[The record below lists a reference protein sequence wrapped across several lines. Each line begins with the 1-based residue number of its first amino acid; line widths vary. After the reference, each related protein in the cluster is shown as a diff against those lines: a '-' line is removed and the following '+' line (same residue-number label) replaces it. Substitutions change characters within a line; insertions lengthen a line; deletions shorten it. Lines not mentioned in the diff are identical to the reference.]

1 MNSTHKYNTR
11 ISTGTLKRKYIECD
25 NNDSS
30 DDEFDEF
37 DDFDEF
43 DEFED
48 SDTEN
53 NLKSKS
59 DYYKLLYELYPSK
72 FSKNKYNSQ
81 KKLEDFKFDFDKKK
95 SFDNIS
101 SEKKL
106 FELSTKYKKHHDRLK
121 KNMKK
126 KHHNYN
132 YDNDNDSD
140 IESNNSSIKS
150 GSSLSSS
157 SSVNSNS
164 KLALKKIKKLFGN
177 KKNNVSIILN
187 LKKGKNYINNYGNNN
202 SDSEEIMKPL
212 YLYHNNNDD
221 DYDNNDD
228 DDDNEN
234 DNDNNLLE
242 KEEDNNELK
251 NEIID
256 SKDNNKKPTKKES
269 NKNYKNFLKIVE
281 NEDDNESEY
290 FKKNMSFKEQIN
302 TINNLEKIKKLNT
315 IDKPYL
321 IHVLDLDIPDIYKAC
336 ALKKINTLRSMG
348 GGFGNSE
355 FYKIKAWIDAF
366 IKIPFNKYNNLTVT
380 FADGIDKCNEFMA
393 SAKEKLDSVAYGLE
407 DAKLQILQMIG
418 LWLVNPNAVGTSI
431 AIKGPPGTGK
441 TTLIKDGISN
451 ILQRP
456 FYLVALGGCG
466 DSGLLDGHEFVYE
479 GSKYGKIIEIL
490 IKAQCMN
497 PVILFDELDKI
508 SDTPRGAEIT
518 GVLTHLTDTTQN
530 SHFNDKYMSEI
541 NLDMSRALYIF
552 SYNNEDFVN
561 PILKDRMYKIETK
574 GYNNSDKLI
583 ISKNY
588 LLPKLREQSKF
599 NDDEIIFSD
608 ANIEHIINNYTDKE
622 DGVRNLKRCFET
634 LFTKLNLYRL
644 MKNDSKLFTSK
655 NMLNKE
661 DITFPLEIKNS
672 IIDKLLIKKELNLPP
687 FGIYN

>member
-1 MNSTHKYNTR
+1 MNNNHKYNTR
-11 ISTGTLKRKYIECD
+11 LSSGSLKRKYIECD

-30 DDEFDEF
+30 DDE
-37 DDFDEF
+37 DDFDEV
-43 DEFED
+43 DD
-48 SDTEN
+48 SDSEN

-72 FSKNKYNSQ
+72 FSKNKYHSQ

-101 SEKKL
+101 PEKKL

-121 KNMKK
+121 KSQFNYD
-126 KHHNYN
+126 YN
-132 YDNDNDSD
+132 YDSD
-140 IESNNSSIKS
+140 TDNSSIKS
-150 GSSLSSS
+150 NSSLSSS
-157 SSVNSNS
+157 SSVKSNS
-164 KLALKKIKKLFGN
+164 KLALKKLKKLFSN

-187 LKKGKNYINNYGNNN
+187 LKKGKNYINNYGNKS
-202 SDSEEIMKPL
+202 SDDEENIKPF
-212 YLYHNNNDD
+212 YLYEDENENDNDD
-221 DYDNNDD
+221 DDNDNDEHDDD
-228 DDDNEN
+228 DDDNYKMK
-234 DNDNNLLE
+234 DNN
-242 KEEDNNELK
+242 KDNNKELE

-256 SKDNNKKPTKKES
+256 SDTKNKKPTKKES

-290 FKKNMSFKEQIN
+290 FKKNMSFKEQID

-315 IDKPYL
+315 IEKPYL
-321 IHVLDLDIPDIYKAC
+321 IHVLELDIPDIYKAC

-380 FADGIDKCNEFMA
+380 FADGIDKCNEFMT
-393 SAKEKLDSVAYGLE
+393 SAKQKLDSVAYGLE

-441 TTLIKDGISN
+441 TTLIKDGIST

-552 SYNNEDFVN
+552 SYNNEELVN

-574 GYNNSDKLI
+574 GYNTPDKLI

-687 FGIYN
+687 FGMYN

>member
-1 MNSTHKYNTR
+1 MNNNHKYNTR
-11 ISTGTLKRKYIECD
+11 LSSGSLKRKYIECD

-30 DDEFDEF
+30 DDEDYFDEL
-37 DDFDEF
+37 D
-43 DEFED
+43 D
-48 SDTEN
+48 SDSEN

-59 DYYKLLYELYPSK
+59 DYYKLLYQLYPSK
-72 FSKNKYNSQ
+72 FSKNKYHSQ
-81 KKLEDFKFDFDKKK
+81 KKLEDFKFDFDNKK

-121 KNMKK
+121 KSQ
-126 KHHNYN
+126 YN
-132 YDNDNDSD
+132 YDYDSD
-140 IESNNSSIKS
+140 NSSIKS
-150 GSSLSSS
+150 GSTLSSS

-164 KLALKKIKKLFGN
+164 KLALKKLKKLFSN

-187 LKKGKNYINNYGNNN
+187 LKKGKNYINNYGNKY
-202 SDSEEIMKPL
+202 SDDEENIKPF
-212 YLYHNNNDD
+212 YLY
-221 DYDNNDD
+221 NDD
-228 DDDNEN
+228 DDDDDDDDENDDENNEN
-234 DNDNNLLE
+234 NDYKMKDNNKELE
-242 KEEDNNELK
+242 

-256 SKDNNKKPTKKES
+256 VNTKNKKPTKKES

-290 FKKNMSFKEQIN
+290 FKKIMSFKEQID
-302 TINNLEKIKKLNT
+302 TINNLEKIKKLTT
-315 IDKPYL
+315 IEKPYL
-321 IHVLDLDIPDIYKAC
+321 IHVLELDIPDIYKAC

-348 GGFGNSE
+348 SGFGNSE

-380 FADGIDKCNEFMA
+380 FADGIDKCNEFMTY
-393 SAKEKLDSVAYGLE
+393 AKQKLDSVAYGLE

-441 TTLIKDGISN
+441 TTLIKDGIST
-451 ILQRP
+451 ILERP

-466 DSGLLDGHEFVYE
+466 DSGILDGHDFVYE

-518 GVLTHLTDTTQN
+518 GVLIHLTDTTQN

-552 SYNNEDFVN
+552 SYNNEELVN

-574 GYNNSDKLI
+574 GYNTPDKLI

-608 ANIEHIINNYTDKE
+608 TNIEHIINNYTDKE

-687 FGIYN
+687 FGMYN